1 MVPAL
6 AVPTTYGTTG
16 NGVLVDDSTFGRT
29 EHVVIDGEVS
39 PLVVVHNDDSAG
51 KNIEPVCRDLP
62 FAILF
67 ALHAAVMAWLGISVA
82 PQGCQ
87 EIVINSTSIED
98 EIRKGDDVTEEDIQQ
113 FEEFVKD
120 AAAYVQVYPL
130 RILVYIVV
138 PCCLLAYIFGVICTA
153 FVIKPHPRFA
163 VYSCLVLSILL
174 VVSLLILGAVQ
185 SGSVFVY
192 VTTGLALAA
201 TIYYVRIA
209 WKMAPFAGVNL
220 KIALEG
226 MGRNSG
232 MYIVAFFFAELGFV
246 WVLYWFYVVVGK
258 LVSTTRVNSTNV
270 GTSFISCI
278 SPLQERLPLKITSVS

>member
-1 MVPAL
+1 MPPGVGTNGSNQTPIVAAL
-6 AVPTTYGTTG
+6 AVPTATTTTTATYGTTG
-16 NGVLVDDSTFGRT
+16 NVVMDDSTFGSRA
-29 EHVVIDGEVS
+29 EQVVIDGEVS
-39 PLVVVHNDDSAG
+39 PLVVVHHDDEPATQQSM
-51 KNIEPVCRDLP
+51 EPVCRDVP

-67 ALHAAVMAWLGISVA
+67 ALHAVVMAWLGISIA

-87 EIVINSTSIED
+87 EILINTTSIED
-98 EIRKGDDVTEEDIQQ
+98 EIRKSDDVTEEDIQQ

-130 RILVYIVV
+130 RILVFIVV
-138 PCCLLAYIFGVICTA
+138 PCCLLAYILGVTSTA
-153 FVIKPHPRFA
+153 FVIKPFPRFA
-163 VYSCLVLSILL
+163 VYSCLILSILL
-174 VVSLLILGAVQ
+174 VVSLLIIGAVM

-209 WKMAPFAGVNL
+209 WKMAPFAGINL

-258 LVSTTRVNSTNV
+258 LDSST
-270 GTSFISCI
+270 I
-278 SPLQERLPLKITSVS
+278 